1 MPGFLKIANKRLFK
15 RNHGIVTDVASAVS
29 GDETNSS
36 EDESMILDRRRGK
49 SYYDVHRKSIFSEN
63 SE

>member
-36 EDESMILDRRRGK
+36 EDESMANPLKYMK
-49 SYYDVHRKSIFSEN
+49 SLVMNKVKTNPRID
-63 SE
+63 